1 MTHRRG
7 GINWPWLRGR
17 TRKHHAHHKAPTVD
31 TYYLKLHDL
40 IENPYNKIDQE
51 KFSNDCHALVDLIQ
65 KSPEEA
71 SVEVKEKLQNLI
83 RKLLS
88 VPVDVTL
95 NMVGKAI

>member
-1 MTHRRG
+1 M
-7 GINWPWLRGR
+7 NWPSWLSGR
-17 TRKHHAHHKAPTVD
+17 TRRKHALRKSPTID

-51 KFSNDCHALVDLIQ
+51 KFSNDCHALVDVIK
-65 KSPEEA
+65 KSQEQATP
-71 SVEVKEKLQNLI
+71 EVKERVQNLI

-95 NMVGKAI
+95 NMVGKAL